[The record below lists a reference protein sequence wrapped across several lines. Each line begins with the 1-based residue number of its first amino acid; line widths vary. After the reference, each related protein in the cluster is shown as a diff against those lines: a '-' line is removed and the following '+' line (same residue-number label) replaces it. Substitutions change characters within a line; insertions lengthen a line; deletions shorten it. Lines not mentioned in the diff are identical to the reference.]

1 MADSTKYM
9 MRIPKSLKEALARRA
24 DMMGIS
30 LNSLLVQVLL
40 TYMEEK
46 EGMNYET
53 PDKLAQV
60 SPLDGNY

>member
-30 LNSLLVQVLL
+30 LNSLLVQVLW

-46 EGMNYET
+46 EG
-53 PDKLAQV
+53 KL
-60 SPLDGNY
+60 

>member
-1 MADSTKYM
+1 MSV
-9 MRIPKSLKEALARRA
+9 LKEALARRV

-30 LNSLLVQVLL
+30 LNSLLVQVLW
-40 TYMEEK
+40 TYMEKK